1 MWVLSIGHGLDVIDP
16 KKETIKHFITGK
28 GESFNPIEQILVK
41 DEKGK
46 ILMSS
51 DGYGIY
57 IIDPAK
63 GTFINFTTKEG
74 LISNQV
80 QSLTEKNGIIYVA
93 TTEGLTIITPVS
105 ENKEGTQWRVKSYGK
120 PQLIDHVDFNSNAVL
135 FTKKNQ
141 IWWGE
146 GGDGILIMDE
156 PKKDTIIPPAY
167 ITGIDIME
175 QPQLFANKQ
184 LFQNNSGTTDTIWSM
199 NKDTFYVNGKMPA
212 DTGYLEK
219 K

>member
-1 MWVLSIGHGLDVIDP
+1 MIL
-16 KKETIKHFITGK
+16 KKKPLKHFITGK
-28 GESFNPIEQILVK
+28 GESFNPVSQILVK
-41 DEKGK
+41 DEEGK

-57 IIDPAK
+57 IIDPVK

-80 QSLTEKNGIIYVA
+80 QSLTEKNGVIYVA
-93 TTEGLTIITPVS
+93 TTEGLTIITPIS
-105 ENKEGTQWRVKSYGK
+105 ESGEGPEWRLKSYGK

-156 PKKDTIIPPAY
+156 PKKDTIIPPDLY
-167 ITGIDIME
+167 
-175 QPQLFANKQ
+175 
-184 LFQNNSGTTDTIWSM
+184 
-199 NKDTFYVNGKMPA
+199 YR
-212 DTGYLEK
+212 Y
-219 K
+219 